1 MGDEME
7 DLINY
12 NICPS
17 TECHTCDCD
26 ITSQMITYIF
36 LTIKTLLTR
45 LTSITKLHTGA
56 GLTNLDL
63 YLVCSNTLQK
73 CSISGFSVI
82 GRIQN
87 IESRH
92 ADQDCPA
99 VWCECR
105 ALDRVGAQY
114 AWQMI
119 PARQEK
125 VNIECLQMLPFS
137 HTIYH
142 LTKHQTPLH
151 SIFQSVLV
159 SNHNDGGS
167 LF

>member
-1 MGDEME
+1 MQ
-7 DLINY
+7 Y
-12 NICPS
+12 FCSWKNIEFRIENTP
-17 TECHTCDCD
+17 
-26 ITSQMITYIF
+26 MV
-36 LTIKTLLTR
+36 
-45 LTSITKLHTGA
+45 TKIVQLSGA
-56 GLTNLDL
+56 SAQ
-63 YLVCSNTLQK
+63 CTLQD
-73 CSISGFSVI
+73 S
-82 GRIQN
+82 
-87 IESRH
+87 
-92 ADQDCPA
+92 
-99 VWCECR
+99 
-105 ALDRVGAQY
+105 AQY